1 MFEEAVELAAQL
13 AEVMEG
19 FRSRPYLCPAG
30 VPTIGFGFT
39 RYLNGISVTLLDP
52 PMDREEARI
61 TLRALIRR
69 KYARETMLL
78 SGVSLDTARR
88 LAAIT
93 DFVFNLGSG
102 AYRVS
107 TLRKKIL
114 AGDWDA
120 VPYQLRKWVNGGGK
134 KLPGLVKRREAE
146 ITLLS

>member
-1 MFEEAVELAAQL
+1 MDEAVELAAL
-13 AEVMEG
+13 LCEVSEG
-19 FRSRPYLCPAG
+19 FRSIPYLCPAG

-39 RYLNGISVTLLDP
+39 RYLNGVAVTLGDP
-52 PMDREEARI
+52 PMDREQAEI

-69 KYARETMLL
+69 KYLREARTL
-78 SGVSLDTARR
+78 SGLSLDTARR

-93 DFVFNLGSG
+93 DFIFNLGSG
-102 AYRVS
+102 SYRAS

-120 VPYQLRKWVNGGGK
+120 VPAQLRRWVNGGGK

-146 ITLLS
+146 ISLLQG